1 MRIHI
6 LSHFFRPDPVAR
18 ALSDLEDAR
27 QNFAE
32 AYRENCIATDRQDKR
47 RMRASAIALRA
58 ANTRLLRAEMAFDE
72 ARA

>member
-6 LSHFFRPDPVAR
+6 LSRLFRDPVKAELESAR
-18 ALSDLEDAR
+18 SA
-27 QNFAE
+27 FAE
-32 AYRENCIATDRQDKR
+32 AYRENRAATDRQDTR